1 MKHSDFRIGQDFWCD
16 AHHWRCTDIGTRT
29 MPFVLIV
36 LTWQEFQMVA
46 FKVWDMMPL
55 QKRAVQ
61 EHVFDEEAISDC
73 VREYEPITVVFP
85 TLQKP
90 VTLSPEQTAKVWR
103 AVSAGQYASPEEYV
117 NTAIE
122 TLLKRLGERDK
133 ASKAEDLMDRY
144 VNTLNELG

>member
-1 MKHSDFRIGQDFWCD
+1 VARVPNGGVQGLGHD
-16 AHHWRCTDIGTRT
+16 AAAKEGWFTG
-29 MPFVLIV
+29 P
-36 LTWQEFQMVA
+36 
-46 FKVWDMMPL
+46 PY
-55 QKRAVQ
+55 AVQ